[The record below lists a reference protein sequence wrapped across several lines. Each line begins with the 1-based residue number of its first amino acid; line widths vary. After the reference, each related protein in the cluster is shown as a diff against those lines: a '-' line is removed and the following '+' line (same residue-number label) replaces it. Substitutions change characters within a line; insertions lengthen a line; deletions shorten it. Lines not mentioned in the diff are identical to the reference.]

1 MATTTGLLSDDL
13 ADAIERAGRSLVH
26 IHDGNRGAGAGS
38 VWHADGLI
46 VTNAH
51 VARGHSIRVTLPDG
65 RQVRGRV
72 LAREPELDLAA
83 IGVEEMGLPAAE
95 LGDSRGLR
103 PGEIVMSMGHPWGVE
118 GAATAG
124 VVIGRGEAT
133 REAQLAGR
141 EWIVASLR
149 LRPGHSGGPMV
160 DSYGRLI
167 GINTMITGPE
177 VAMAVP
183 VHVAKE
189 FLVGALQ
196 LVQQRIAA

>member
-1 MATTTGLLSDDL
+1 MATATDLLSDDL
-13 ADAIERAGRSLVH
+13 AEAIERAGRSLVH
-26 IHDGNRGAGAGS
+26 VRDGNRGAGAGS

-51 VARGHSIRVTLPDG
+51 VVKGHSVLVTLPDG
-65 RQVRGRV
+65 RQVQGRV
-72 LAREPELDLAA
+72 LAREPDLDLAA
-83 IGVEEMGLPAAE
+83 IGVEASSLPAAE

-103 PGEIVMSMGHPWGVE
+103 PGEMVMSMGHPWGVE

-133 REAQLAGR
+133 RDAPMPGR
-141 EWIVASLR
+141 EWVVASLR

-160 DSYGRLI
+160 DAHGRLI

-196 LVQQRIAA
+196 LLQRRTAA